1 MIVDSAVQVCNIGDS
16 ARGAR
21 QGRACV
27 WATWLAREGGD
38 RHRHHQ
44 HFHHHH
50 RHRQSVTVIGII
62 TIEIFTYEFWT
73 WPATWAQIKTF
84 GGPGGTKNM
93 SLLKTRLKEC
103 DLRCNVIAEKIRH
116 LFTFMAWPSFLRNC
130 KWVQVSPPFVF
141 VSTKIPRDTTNPVF
155 LPERQCNEFN
165 ITWNWNVQ
173 CLVQRY

>member
-1 MIVDSAVQVCNIGDS
+1 M
-16 ARGAR
+16 RR
-21 QGRACV
+21 K
-27 WATWLAREGGD
+27 AREGVWCG
-38 RHRHHQ
+38 RHDLPEKEA
-44 HFHHHH
+44 
-50 RHRQSVTVIGII
+50 TVIVIVNIFITII
-62 TIEIFTYEFWT
+62 TVIDIIAIEIFTYEFWT

-116 LFTFMAWPSFLRNC
+116 LFTFIAWPSFLRNC

-173 CLVQRY
+173 CLVQTQVRTPSP

>member
-1 MIVDSAVQVCNIGDS
+1 MKTNLELNRGLWVVTGGYRRLPGGSDDFSLQTDKQTLHHNIYI
-16 ARGAR
+16 
-21 QGRACV
+21 
-27 WATWLAREGGD
+27 TT
-38 RHRHHQ
+38 
-44 HFHHHH
+44 
-50 RHRQSVTVIGII
+50 VTGIGII
-62 TIEIFTYEFWT
+62 AIEIFTCEFWT

-116 LFTFMAWPSFLRNC
+116 LFTFIAWPSFLRNC
-130 KWVQVSPPFVF
+130 NWVQVSPPFVF